1 MNYSFEV
8 DYLEQ
13 IISFSA
19 FIFRFLVRKINE
31 ETKVGVAYCVLKS
44 EPPNGNLWLRACSL
58 YLLFIVATN
67 TISLG
72 F

>member
-8 DYLEQ
+8 EYLEQ

-19 FIFRFLVRKINE
+19 LIFRFLVRIINE

-44 EPPNGNLWLRACSL
+44 EPPNGNLWLRAC
-58 YLLFIVATN
+58 N
-67 TISLG
+67 
-72 F
+72 